1 MPSFIRPTDLFAR
14 GERLH
19 DVSRELYSDTDREE
33 QIDKRN
39 GVEGYIQI
47 HQTSDHIHG
56 THRHRQHD
64 AECRMYLEPQENKC
78 DYERSYDRDDE
89 IYSTL
94 SDDCVVLL
102 VVRVKAGV
110 SVDLDNLVVL
120 VHLVRDV
127 QSLLSGGYEGLRRG
141 EDAMARRETTR

>member
-14 GERLH
+14 GERLN

-33 QIDKRN
+33 QID
-39 GVEGYIQI
+39 
-47 HQTSDHIHG
+47 QTSDHIHG

-64 AECRMYLEPQENKC
+64 AQCRMYLEPQENKC
-78 DYERSYDRDDE
+78 DYEGSHDRDDE

-94 SDDCVVLL
+94 SDDCVVLF

-127 QSLLSGGYEGLRRG
+127 QSLLSGGYEGLRCG
-141 EDAMARRETTR
+141 EDAVARRETTRQN